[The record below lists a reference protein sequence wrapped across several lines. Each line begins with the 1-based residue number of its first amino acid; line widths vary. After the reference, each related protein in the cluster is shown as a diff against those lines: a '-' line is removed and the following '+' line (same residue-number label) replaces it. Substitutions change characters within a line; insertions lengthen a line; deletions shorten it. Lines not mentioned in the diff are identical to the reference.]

1 MAKISLSDLET
12 LKGLREARGSLDSV
26 ERLGQQGLPSL
37 TPASLKKRNEILDKA
52 IAKFTYVVDNLDQE
66 KASYVK
72 SLFNDQLQ
80 LGYETTMSGLK
91 QDTFSKT
98 GIVPID
104 KETIYSAIVNLDLP
118 KDLKLE
124 MSAIADTADK
134 EDLSFSLA
142 NNNLGITYDNES
154 QQIKGEYQFDSK
166 DGSLTIKPVIK
177 KDADSVI
184 TKSVNIN
191 KAIDKGSLNL
201 DVKDTDNNTLFKFEG
216 VKDGNVLNLTKNISP
231 DSNVLSGDLTSK
243 VPLYMVEG
251 EPEYYTDNRGFT
263 QEKKTYLSP
272 TISGDFYTGNDINK
286 YGLGMN
292 FPITKNL
299 SADIS
304 TQKYDDDTSADKLG
318 LYYNKPIGDSGIL
331 SFGGEIDTDRNKN
344 LMAKFILPFGNTSDL
359 PERESILMTNAEKK
373 ALEALKDENT
383 MVFDGKEYQK
393 NKIYEGSD
401 FNELKEAAA
410 QNLDLKDFIGPVNK
424 QQLAKGGIAYLMGM

>member
-1 MAKISLSDLET
+1 MAKKISLSDLEV
-12 LKGLREARGSLDSV
+12 LKQLREARGSLDI
-26 ERLGQQGLPSL
+26 EGRLGQAGIRALR
-37 TPASLKKRNEILDKA
+37 PASLKKRNEILDKA

-91 QDTFSKT
+91 QDAFAKT

-134 EDLSFSLA
+134 EDLSFSLV
-142 NNNLGITYDNES
+142 NNNLGITYDSES
-154 QQIKGEYQFDSK
+154 QEIKGEYQFDSK
-166 DGSLTIKPVIK
+166 DGSLNIRPVIK

-191 KAIDKGSLNL
+191 KAIDKGNLNL
-201 DVKDTDNNTLFKFEG
+201 DVKNTDDNTLFKFEG
-216 VKDGNVLNLTKNISP
+216 VKDGNVLNLQKKISP
-231 DSNVLSGDLTSK
+231 DNNVLSGDFTTK
-243 VPLYMVEG
+243 IPFYMLKDSQ
-251 EPEYYTDNRGFT
+251 T
-263 QEKKTYLSP
+263 P
-272 TISGDFYTGNDINK
+272 TFQGDFYTGNNTNR
-286 YGLGMN
+286 YGIGMN

-304 TQKYDDDTSADKLG
+304 TKKYDDDTSADKFG
-318 LYYNKPIGDSGIL
+318 LYYNKPIGDSGIF

-344 LMAKFILPFGNTSDL
+344 LMAKFSLPFGKGNFEETDFMSPL
-359 PERESILMTNAEKK
+359 EKRK
-373 ALEALKDENT
+373 YEELKKENT
-383 MVFDGKEYQK
+383 MLFDGKEYQR

-401 FNELKEAAA
+401 FKELAEAAA
-410 QNLDLKDFIGPVNK
+410 QTVEPKDFIGPVNK

>member
-12 LKGLREARGSLDSV
+12 LKGLKEARGSLDI
-26 ERLGQQGLPSL
+26 EKRLGQQGLPSL
-37 TPASLKKRNEILDKA
+37 RPASLQKRSEILDKA

-91 QDTFSKT
+91 QDAFAKT

-142 NNNLGITYDNES
+142 NNNLGITYDSES
-154 QQIKGEYQFDSK
+154 QEIKGQYQFDSK
-166 DGSLTIKPVIK
+166 DGSLNIRPVIT

-191 KAIDKGSLNL
+191 KAIDEGNLNL
-201 DVKDTDNNTLFKFEG
+201 DVRDTDDNTSFKFEG
-216 VKDGNVLNLTKNISP
+216 IKDGNVLNLTKNIGT
-231 DSNVLSGDLTSK
+231 DNNLSGDFTTK
-243 VPLYMVEG
+243 VPLYMIDKVV
-251 EPEYYTDNRGFT
+251 DD
-263 QEKKTYLSP
+263 KKFSLTP
-272 TISGDFYTGNDINK
+272 TISGDFYTGNDINQ
-286 YGLGMN
+286 YGLGIN
-292 FPITKNL
+292 FPITPNI

-304 TQKYDDDTSADKLG
+304 TQKYGDDTSADKLG
-318 LYYNKPIGDSGIL
+318 LYYNKPVGDRGIF
-331 SFGGEIDTDRNKN
+331 SVGADIDTDRNKN
-344 LMAKFILPFGNTSDL
+344 LMFNFSLPFGEGEL
-359 PERESILMTNAEKK
+359 KESENILMTNAEKR
-373 ALEALKDENT
+373 ALEAQKAEDEYN
-383 MVFDGKEYQK
+383 K
-393 NKIYEGSD
+393 NLIYAGSD

-424 QQLAKGGIAYLMGM
+424 QQLAKGGLAYLMGM

>member
-1 MAKISLSDLET
+1 MAKKISLSDLEV
-12 LKGLREARGSLDSV
+12 LKGLKEARGNFQGQGGPRAGIGSL
-26 ERLGQQGLPSL
+26 GPKSL
-37 TPASLKKRNEILDKA
+37 QKRNEILDKA

-91 QDTFSKT
+91 QDAFAKT

-142 NNNLGITYDNES
+142 NNNLGITYDSES
-154 QQIKGEYQFDSK
+154 QEIKGEYQFDSK
-166 DGSLTIKPVIK
+166 DGSLNIRPVIT

-191 KAIDKGSLNL
+191 KAIDEGNLNL
-201 DVKDTDNNTLFKFEG
+201 DVRDTDDNTQIDFMG
-216 VKDGNVLNLTKNISP
+216 VKDGNVLNLQKNISP
-231 DSNVLSGDLTSK
+231 DGNVLSGDLTTK
-243 VPLYMVEG
+243 IPLYMLKDSQ
-251 EPEYYTDNRGFT
+251 T
-263 QEKKTYLSP
+263 P
-272 TISGDFYTGNDINK
+272 TLTGDFYTGNDINQ
-286 YGLGMN
+286 YGLGVN

-304 TQKYDDDTSADKLG
+304 TQKYGDDTSADKLG
-318 LYYNKPIGDSGIL
+318 LYYNKSIGDGGIF
-331 SFGGEIDTDRNKN
+331 SVGADIDTDRNKN
-344 LMAKFILPFGNTSDL
+344 FMAKFSLPFGNGDF
-359 PERESILMTNAEKK
+359 PERESILMPQSEKR
-373 ALEALKDENT
+373 ALEELKKENT

-401 FNELKEAAA
+401 FKELAEAAA
-410 QNLDLKDFIGPVNK
+410 QTFSPKDFIGPVK
-424 QQLAKGGIAYLMGM
+424 KMAKGGLAYLMGM

>member
-1 MAKISLSDLET
+1 MAKKISLSDLET
-12 LKGLREARGSLDSV
+12 LKGLKEARGSLDPS
-26 ERLGQQGLPSL
+26 RFGPQGLASL
-37 TPASLKKRNEILDKA
+37 GPASLKKRNEILDKA

-80 LGYETTMSGLK
+80 LGYETTMSGIK
-91 QDTFSKT
+91 QDAFAKT

-104 KETIYSAIVNLDLP
+104 KETIYSAIVNMDLP

-154 QQIKGEYQFDSK
+154 QEIKGEYQFDSK

-184 TKSVNIN
+184 TKSVNID
-191 KAIDKGSLNL
+191 KAIDKGNLNL
-201 DVKDTDNNTLFKFEG
+201 DVKNTDDNTLFKFEG
-216 VKDGNVLNLTKNISP
+216 VKDGNVLNLQKKISP
-231 DSNVLSGDLTSK
+231 DNNVLSGDFTTK
-243 VPLYMVEG
+243 IPFYMLKDSQ
-251 EPEYYTDNRGFT
+251 T
-263 QEKKTYLSP
+263 P
-272 TISGDFYTGNDINK
+272 TFQGDFYTGNNTNR
-286 YGLGMN
+286 YGIGMN

-304 TQKYDDDTSADKLG
+304 TKKYDDDTSADKFG
-318 LYYNKPIGDSGIL
+318 LYYNKPIGDSGIF

-344 LMAKFILPFGNTSDL
+344 LMAKFSLPFGKGNFEETDFMSPL
-359 PERESILMTNAEKK
+359 EKRK
-373 ALEALKDENT
+373 YEELKKENT
-383 MVFDGKEYQK
+383 MLFDGKEYQR

-401 FNELKEAAA
+401 FKELAEAAA
-410 QNLDLKDFIGPVNK
+410 QTVEPKDFIGPVNK

>member
-1 MAKISLSDLET
+1 MAKKISLSDLET
-12 LKGLREARGSLDSV
+12 LKGLKEARGDFQGQGG
-26 ERLGQQGLPSL
+26 RLAGIGSL

-124 MSAIADTADK
+124 MSAIADKADK

-142 NNNLGITYDNES
+142 NNNLGITYDSES
-154 QQIKGEYQFDSK
+154 QEIKGEYQFDSK
-166 DGSLTIKPVIK
+166 DGSLNIRPVIT

-191 KAIDKGSLNL
+191 KAIDEGNLNL
-201 DVKDTDNNTLFKFEG
+201 DVRDTDDNTQIDFMG
-216 VKDGNVLNLTKNISP
+216 VKDGNVLNLQKNISP
-231 DSNVLSGDLTSK
+231 DGNVLSGDLTAK
-243 VPLYMVEG
+243 VPLYMLK
-251 EPEYYTDNRGFT
+251 DNQT
-263 QEKKTYLSP
+263 P
-272 TISGDFYTGNDINK
+272 TVTGDFYTGNDINQ

-304 TQKYDDDTSADKLG
+304 TQKFDDDTSADKLG
-318 LYYNKPIGDSGIL
+318 LYYNKPIGDSGIF
-331 SFGGEIDTDRNKN
+331 SVGADIDTDRNKN
-344 LMAKFILPFGNTSDL
+344 FMAKFILPFGEGSFEETDFMSPL
-359 PERESILMTNAEKK
+359 EKRK
-373 ALEALKDENT
+373 YEELKKENT
-383 MVFDGKEYQK
+383 MLFDGKEYQK

-401 FNELKEAAA
+401 VKELAEATA
-410 QNLDLKDFIGPVNK
+410 QTFRPKDFIGPVNK
-424 QQLAKGGIAYLMGM
+424 QPLAKGGIAYLMGM

>member
-142 NNNLGITYDNES
+142 NNNLGITYDSES
-154 QQIKGEYQFDSK
+154 QEIKGEYQFDSK

-184 TKSVNIN
+184 TKSVNID
-191 KAIDKGSLNL
+191 KAIDKGNLNL
-201 DVKDTDNNTLFKFEG
+201 DVKDTDDNTSFTFEG
-216 VKDGNVLNLTKNISP
+216 VKDGNVLNLTKNIGT
-231 DSNVLSGDLTSK
+231 DNNLSGDLTAK
-243 VPLYMVEG
+243 VPLYMLK
-251 EPEYYTDNRGFT
+251 DNQT
-263 QEKKTYLSP
+263 P
-272 TISGDFYTGNDINK
+272 TLTSDFYTGNDINR
-286 YGLGMN
+286 YGIGMN
-292 FPITKNL
+292 FPIAKNL

-304 TQKYDDDTSADKLG
+304 TRKFDDDTSADKFG
-318 LYYNKPIGDSGIL
+318 LYYNKPIGDGGIF
-331 SFGGEIDTDRNKN
+331 SVGADIDTDRNKN
-344 LMAKFILPFGNTSDL
+344 IMAKFILPFGEGSFEETDFMSPL
-359 PERESILMTNAEKK
+359 EKRK
-373 ALEALKDENT
+373 YEELKKENT
-383 MVFDGKEYQK
+383 MLFNGKEYQK

-401 FNELKEAAA
+401 IKELAEAAA
-410 QNLDLKDFIGPVNK
+410 QTFSPKDFIGPVNK

>member
-1 MAKISLSDLET
+1 MAKKISLSDLET
-12 LKGLREARGSLDSV
+12 LKGLKEARGSLDPS
-26 ERLGQQGLPSL
+26 RFGPQGLASL
-37 TPASLKKRNEILDKA
+37 GPASLKKRNEILDKA

-91 QDTFSKT
+91 QDAFAKT

-104 KETIYSAIVNLDLP
+104 KETIYSAIVNMDLP

-154 QQIKGEYQFDSK
+154 QEIKGEYQFDSK
-166 DGSLTIKPVIK
+166 DGSLNIRPAIK

-191 KAIDKGSLNL
+191 KAIDKGNLNL
-201 DVKDTDNNTLFKFEG
+201 DVRDTDDDTSFKFEG
-216 VKDGNVLNLTKNISP
+216 IKDGNVLNLTKNIGT
-231 DSNVLSGDLTSK
+231 DNNLSGDLTSK

-251 EPEYYTDNRGFT
+251 EPEYYIDDRGFT
-263 QEKKTYLSP
+263 QKKKTYLSP
-272 TISGDFYTGNDINK
+272 TISGDFYTGNDINQ

-304 TQKYDDDTSADKLG
+304 TQKFDDDTSADKFG
-318 LYYNKPIGDSGIL
+318 LYYDKPIGDRGIF
-331 SFGGEIDTDRNKN
+331 SVGADIDTDRNKN
-344 LMAKFILPFGNTSDL
+344 IMAKFTLPFGEGKFEKTDESMFM
-359 PERESILMTNAEKK
+359 PYSERK
-373 ALEALKDENT
+373 ALEELKDENT
-383 MVFDGKEYQK
+383 MVFDGKEYQR
-393 NKIYEGSD
+393 NKIYRGSD
-401 FNELKEAAA
+401 FKELAETAA
-410 QNLDLKDFIGPVNK
+410 QTFSPKDFIGPVK
-424 QQLAKGGIAYLMGM
+424 KMAKGGLAYLMGM

>member
-12 LKGLREARGSLDSV
+12 LKGLKEARGDFQ
-26 ERLGQQGLPSL
+26 GQGGLRGGIGSL

-52 IAKFTYVVDNLDQE
+52 IAKFTYVVENLDQE

-91 QDTFSKT
+91 QDAFAKT
-98 GIVPID
+98 GFVPID

-134 EDLSFSLA
+134 KDLAFSLA
-142 NNNLGITYDNES
+142 NNNLGITYDSES
-154 QQIKGEYQFDSK
+154 QEIKGEYQFDSK
-166 DGSLTIKPVIK
+166 DGSLNIRPVIT

-191 KAIDKGSLNL
+191 KAIDEGNLNL
-201 DVKDTDNNTLFKFEG
+201 DVRDTDDNTQIDFMG
-216 VKDGNVLNLTKNISP
+216 VKDGNVLNLSKNISS
-231 DSNVLSGDLTSK
+231 DNNFLSGDLTAK
-243 VPLYMVEG
+243 VPLYMLK
-251 EPEYYTDNRGFT
+251 DNQT
-263 QEKKTYLSP
+263 P
-272 TISGDFYTGNDINK
+272 TVTGDFYKDKDFSN
-286 YGLGMN
+286 YGIGMN

-318 LYYNKPIGDSGIL
+318 LYYNKAIGDSGIL
-331 SFGGEIDTDRNKN
+331 SFGADIDTDRNKN
-344 LMAKFILPFGNTSDL
+344 LMFNFSLPFGDGDF
-359 PERESILMTNAEKK
+359 PERESILMPQSEKR
-373 ALEALKDENT
+373 ALEELKKENT
-383 MVFDGKEYQK
+383 MLFDGKEYQK
-393 NKIYEGSD
+393 NRIYEGSD
-401 FNELKEAAA
+401 VKELIEAASVFSP
-410 QNLDLKDFIGPVNK
+410 KDFIGPVK
-424 QQLAKGGIAYLMGM
+424 KMAGGGLAYLMGM

>member
-12 LKGLREARGSLDSV
+12 LKGLKEARGSLDI
-26 ERLGQQGLPSL
+26 EKRLGQQGLPSL
-37 TPASLKKRNEILDKA
+37 RPASLQKRSEILDKA

-91 QDTFSKT
+91 QDAFAKT
-98 GIVPID
+98 GFVPID
-104 KETIYSAIVNLDLP
+104 KETIYSAIVNMDLP

-142 NNNLGITYDNES
+142 NNNLGITYDSES
-154 QQIKGEYQFDSK
+154 QEIKGEYQFDSK
-166 DGSLTIKPVIK
+166 DGSLNIRPVIK

-191 KAIDKGSLNL
+191 KAIDKGNLNL
-201 DVKDTDNNTLFKFEG
+201 DVKDTDDNTLFKFEG
-216 VKDGNVLNLTKNISP
+216 VKDGNVLNLQKKISP
-231 DSNVLSGDLTSK
+231 DNNVLSGDLTAK
-243 VPLYMVEG
+243 VPLYMLK
-251 EPEYYTDNRGFT
+251 DNQT
-263 QEKKTYLSP
+263 P
-272 TISGDFYTGNDINK
+272 TVTGDFYTGNNTNR
-286 YGLGMN
+286 YGIGIN

-304 TQKYDDDTSADKLG
+304 TKKFDDDTSADKLG
-318 LYYNKPIGDSGIL
+318 LYYNKPIGDSGIF
-331 SFGGEIDTDRNKN
+331 SVGADIDTDRNKN
-344 LMAKFILPFGNTSDL
+344 FMAKFSFPFGNTSDL
-359 PERESILMTNAEKK
+359 PETENILMTNAQKRLAEAQK
-373 ALEALKDENT
+373 AEE
-383 MVFDGKEYQK
+383 EYNK
-393 NKIYEGSD
+393 NLIYAGSD

-410 QNLDLKDFIGPVNK
+410 QNLDLKDFIGPVK
-424 QQLAKGGIAYLMGM
+424 KMAGGGLAYLMGM